1 MRLFQRRPGDIFPL
15 RMHFV
20 LRYVFPPES
29 QWIRIVAMDQ
39 KTPDNTFPRTALA
52 QLLDG
57 FSTYKLQTQEEAV
70 TVIRDIEKTL
80 SCVAISEDVD
90 GDVPAK

>member
-1 MRLFQRRPGDIFPL
+1 
-15 RMHFV
+15 
-20 LRYVFPPES
+20 
-29 QWIRIVAMDQ
+29 MDQ

-70 TVIRDIEKTL
+70 TVIRDIEKIL
-80 SCVAISEDVD
+80 ISEDVD